1 MDSVLLSQ
9 PAPSHSSTAA
19 AARQRVLFDSIS
31 DARRSGPYAH
41 DHNERSNQ
49 MVEESFAGQS
59 SNRRLGRE
67 LFGDHAERSSPGIT
81 GRRAMLPSCYAP
93 SRYYVPISSQ
103 PVAAGNHWGDQEMS
117 SRSEGL
123 SQSERDERARGRRSR
138 RRHIEPVLP
147 SRSCTSIMKQRHLK
161 RKVYTLITAGIFFL
175 VVLAICEF
183 HLQYPAGRC

>member
-41 DHNERSNQ
+41 DHNERPSQ
-49 MVEESFAGQS
+49 VVEGSSAGQS
-59 SNRRLGRE
+59 SNRLGQG
-67 LFGDHAERSSPGIT
+67 LFGGHAERSSPGIT
-81 GRRAMLPSCYAP
+81 GRRAMLPSRYAP
-93 SRYYVPISSQ
+93 SRYYVPIGSQ

-123 SQSERDERARGRRSR
+123 SQSERDERARRRSR
-138 RRHIEPVLP
+138 RRHVELVLP

-183 HLQYPAGRC
+183 LRFHQVKVD